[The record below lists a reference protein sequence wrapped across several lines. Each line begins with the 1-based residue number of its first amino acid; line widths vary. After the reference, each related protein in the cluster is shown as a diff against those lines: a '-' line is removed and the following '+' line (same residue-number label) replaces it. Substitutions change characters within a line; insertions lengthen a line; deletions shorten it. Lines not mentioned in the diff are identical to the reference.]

1 MNNSESIPLTSSE
14 LGYLWT
20 GYAINE
26 MSKWFL
32 ILFREHAKDAEIKDV
47 YNFAL
52 ETANEILSTRQ
63 KMLTTDCCPIPVGF
77 SEKDINIGAP
87 AIFSDQFLLFY
98 LYKASQ
104 LGLLFHTRSL
114 ALATRND
121 IRNYHT
127 KCLQSTILLIDKT
140 IELMKKQGL
149 LWRTP
154 HLATPT
160 YPEKI
165 QKTSYLSGW
174 FGDTRQLNSLEI
186 ANLYHILEIL
196 IMIKTICKGFSQTA
210 KSDEI
215 RDLIKKGMQVIEDH
229 YQNIVEIL
237 NKSELPIPPSYK
249 GETTDSTENTFSD
262 HIMLCHLAGMFGSLL
277 SEYGFS
283 LGAAMKH
290 DLVNTFTMLIAK
302 GGLFSEKATKV
313 LIKKEWLEKVPGAE
327 KKNK

>member
-1 MNNSESIPLTSSE
+1 MDSQESIPLTSSE

-32 ILFREHAKDAEIKDV
+32 MVFREHAKDEKIKDV
-47 YNFAL
+47 YNLAL
-52 ETANEILSTRQ
+52 ETANKILATRQ
-63 KMLTTDCCPIPVGF
+63 KMLTTDCCPIPIGF
-77 SEKDINIGAP
+77 SDKDINLSAP

-121 IRNYHT
+121 IRSYHT
-127 KCLQSTILLIDKT
+127 KCLQSTILLTDKT
-140 IELMKKQGL
+140 IELMKEKEL

-154 HLATPT
+154 HLAPPT

-165 QKTSYLSGW
+165 QKTNYLSGW

-196 IMIKTICKGFSQTA
+196 IMIKTICKGFSQTT

-215 RDLIKKGMQVIEDH
+215 RDLIKKGMHVIEDH
-229 YQNIVEIL
+229 YKNIVEIL

-249 GETTDSTENTFSD
+249 GETTDSTENIFSD

-290 DLVNTFTMLIAK
+290 DLVKAFTMLIAK
-302 GGLFSEKATKV
+302 GGLYAENITKV
-313 LIKKEWLEKVPGAE
+313 LIKNEWLEKVPGKE
-327 KKNK
+327 KNN